1 MERAEVNG
9 KRAYALPFFLAGLG
23 TGIVVAILLV
33 PRSGTATRRLIGCQV
48 EEGED
53 WMKANA
59 AAALDYVG
67 TRGAELRD
75 RVKEVAEVIG
85 RV

>member
-1 MERAEVNG
+1 MNG

-23 TGIVVAILLV
+23 TGIVAVLLV

-48 EEGED
+48 EKGED

-59 AAALDYVG
+59 VAALDYVG

-75 RVKEVAEVIG
+75 RVKEVAEVIR